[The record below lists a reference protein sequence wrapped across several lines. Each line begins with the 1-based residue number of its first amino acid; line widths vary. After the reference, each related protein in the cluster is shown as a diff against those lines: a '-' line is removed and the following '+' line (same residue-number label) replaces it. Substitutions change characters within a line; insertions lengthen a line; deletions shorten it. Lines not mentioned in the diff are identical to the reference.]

1 MTKKTYP
8 VDITNEISAI
18 AAELATLQKKSGI
31 NVRTIAQF
39 AGISI
44 NSVKSALAG
53 KTANIATYVLI
64 AKAMGTTFTA
74 VVQAMV
80 VPATTTNV

>member
-8 VDITNEISAI
+8 VDVTNEISAI
-18 AAELATLQKKSGI
+18 AEELSALQKKSGT

-64 AKAMGTTFTA
+64 AKAMGTTFTSVIQSMA
-74 VVQAMV
+74 TQ
-80 VPATTTNV
+80 TTTNV

>member
-8 VDITNEISAI
+8 VDVTNEISAI
-18 AAELATLQKKSGI
+18 AAELSALQKKSGT

-64 AKAMGTTFTA
+64 AKAMGTTFTSVIQSMA
-74 VVQAMV
+74 VQ
-80 VPATTTNV
+80 TTTNV